1 MKVIFSL
8 GKITLVCVM
17 GCNGIHSVW
26 DRKFTSLK
34 DKRVYSHENKF
45 SLPL

>member
-1 MKVIFSL
+1 MKAIFSL

-26 DRKFTSLK
+26 DK
-34 DKRVYSHENKF
+34 VYLIERQEGVQSQE
-45 SLPL
+45 